1 MKLSIL
7 YYMFEIY
14 YTTSIFV
21 KILYIIGLNRSEVAG
36 ILNFYTFFEI
46 VADLSLYL
54 WFDFGITAL
63 DDVSLYYY
71 K

>member
-7 YYMFEIY
+7 FYMFEIY
-14 YTTSIFV
+14 CTTSIFI
-21 KILYIIGLNRSEVAG
+21 KIYIIGLNRSEVAG

-63 DDVSLYYY
+63 DNVSLYYY